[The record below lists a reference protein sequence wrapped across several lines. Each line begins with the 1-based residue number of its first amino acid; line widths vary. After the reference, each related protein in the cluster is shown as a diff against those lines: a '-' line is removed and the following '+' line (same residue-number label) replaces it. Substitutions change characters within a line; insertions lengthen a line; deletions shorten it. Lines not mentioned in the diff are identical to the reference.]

1 MAGPC
6 GGIPITV
13 AVLKSHFC
21 LLGETLPQS
30 RGVCEC
36 AGYPWTEGLRE
47 TSCLGL
53 GVCPHRG
60 VSPGATLGE
69 DPVSDFDWLHAHN
82 WSPALR
88 RGNCHMRDRIPE
100 CPPKETLPL
109 VHGNQLSY
117 VQ

>member
-1 MAGPC
+1 MAFSSRWQFSSHTSVSWERLC
-6 GGIPITV
+6 LRAAESV
-13 AVLKSHFC
+13 SVL
-21 LLGETLPQS
+21 GTRGQS
-30 RGVCEC
+30 
-36 AGYPWTEGLRE
+36 LRE

-82 WSPALR
+82 WSPSLR
-88 RGNCHMRDRIPE
+88 RGNCHKLDRIPE